1 MKRLWV
7 KASLLHQLSLRRE
20 FEVIFSLKS
29 MPLRLRLFRIGIA
42 ITVLSAGLILPLI
55 SSHQKSVV
63 PMGHN
68 TILKKD
74 DCITCL
80 VRKEKMDVF
89 HEWVASSPFSV

>member
-74 DCITCL
+74 DCI